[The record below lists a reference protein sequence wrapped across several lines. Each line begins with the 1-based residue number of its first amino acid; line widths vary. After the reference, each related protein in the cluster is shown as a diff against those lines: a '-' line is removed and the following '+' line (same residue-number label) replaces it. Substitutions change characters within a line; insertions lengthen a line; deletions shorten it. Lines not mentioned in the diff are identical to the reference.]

1 MFPRHRSAV
10 ISRHFGVAPSAA
22 QRAATVAA
30 LALWVVSAAGCGT
43 TTPNPGGNV
52 YVVPDNGGAGIDGI
66 GGDGSGGGTDD
77 TGATGEQDGTG
88 GSDSA
93 STGTDGS
100 GTGNTDTGTGKPKAN
115 FTGYASKELRVR
127 IVGPSGRGHAVVSG
141 SIVEVAGVLFG
152 DADEIT
158 WSTDSGGAGSAHGA
172 PFFQT
177 DPITL
182 VPGDNLVTVTA
193 KNAKETVKD
202 TLVVTYNPTF
212 TFQDRLRA
220 GPRVIKVGKATSV
233 NATIAIGKGTN
244 VLAGTIKLFRV
255 DDAGNTLTTFGIM
268 QDSGVL
274 ASDGDEIKGDGI
286 YSRKININD
295 AQPGTVKLRVSLQ
308 AQAGNQTITAYSDI
322 LSLDVVKEVSGSEC
336 SEVTQA
342 LSQAKGGADQA
353 SIIATLK
360 ANPAVADAGGNP
372 GGGVWVRFKSGLLG
386 AVGVRKEGNRGGGN
400 QSEEA
405 VVAQS
410 GADANLAL
418 STIQVQSKRAALL
431 DPFNTEFGADE
442 VASLNSAL
450 GKIACPAYTVDSAVG
465 SKADLRWFR
474 RLYDYGVVAV
484 ASHGDALFGEMAAQD
499 KANYDW
505 SHPGNQE
512 VVWTGHQVSCGY
524 FGTSGAP
531 AKTCSETAPCSAEA
545 ECVLN
550 QTGGSGVCVDH
561 LTADLRRGR
570 LVIGADGTYGITP
583 AFIKR
588 HAEEPYP
595 KSLIY
600 LGNCASLW
608 NGSMAGE
615 LFAAGAAAVAGYTG
629 AVSNDFAKKWG
640 GTFLLNVIEQK
651 KLSGVA
657 HVAIEDP
664 ANPGTGFSLVG
675 AQNLDAFHSDILNP
689 SWETG
694 SIQGWIKKGDGRV
707 VSRLGSTVP
716 VAGKFMGIIST
727 GLGYTA
733 QTGEISQRFC
743 VPAGKSKFTF
753 WWKYYSEEF
762 KEYCSSPYQDAFTA
776 RLEGKVG
783 NSTVVDVKV
792 LDLCDGGKQFKGLT
806 PADVGFDQGGVFM
819 TPWVEGTK
827 DIAPFAGNGNT
838 LLRFFT
844 TDVGD
849 SVFDTVV
856 LIDKVEFL

>member
-10 ISRHFGVAPSAA
+10 ISGLHGPTLPNALRQSAVSA
-22 QRAATVAA
+22 W
-30 LALWVVSAAGCGT
+30 ALWLAAAGGCAS
-43 TTPNPGGNV
+43 TTPNAGNNV
-52 YVVPDNGGAGIDGI
+52 YVVPD
-66 GGDGSGGGTDD
+66 GSGGNVDIGGSDGASGSTDD
-77 TGATGEQDGTG
+77 TGTASGQDGSGSGGSDTGSSTGGGDTG
-88 GSDSA
+88 GS
-93 STGTDGS
+93 T
-100 GTGNTDTGTGKPKAN
+100 PKAN
-115 FTGYASKELRVR
+115 FTGYASKELMLR

-152 DADEIT
+152 NADEIT
-158 WSTDSGGAGSAHGA
+158 WSTDSGGAGSAHGS

-182 VPGDNLVTVTA
+182 VPGDNVLTVTA
-193 KNAKETVKD
+193 KNANSTVTDK
-202 TLVVTYNPTF
+202 LVVTYNPTF

-220 GPRVIKVGKATSV
+220 GPRVIKAGKATSI

-244 VLAGTIKLFRV
+244 VVGGSVKLFRV
-255 DDAGNTLTTFGIM
+255 DDAGNTLTTFGVM
-268 QDSGVL
+268 QDSGDL
-274 ASDGDEIKGDGI
+274 AGQGDEIKGDGI

-295 AQPGTVKLRVSLQ
+295 SQAGTVKLRVSLQ

-322 LSLDVVKEVSGSEC
+322 LTLDVVKEVTGAEC

-353 SIIATLK
+353 AIVATLK

-386 AVGVRKEGNRGGGN
+386 AVGVRKDGNRGGE
-400 QSEEA
+400 SSSDEP

-410 GADANLAL
+410 GTDTNLAL

-431 DPFNTEFGADE
+431 DPFGAEFGADE
-442 VASLNSAL
+442 VAAL
-450 GKIACPAYTVDSAVG
+450 GTALTKIACPAYTVDSAAG

-474 RLYDYGVVAV
+474 RLYDYGVVAL
-484 ASHGDALFGEMAAQD
+484 ASHGDALFGEMSAQD
-499 KANYDW
+499 KASYDW
-505 SHPGNQE
+505 RHMGNQE
-512 VVWTGHQVSCGY
+512 VVWTGHQVSCSY

-531 AKTCSETAPCSAEA
+531 QTNCSETKPCGPEA

-550 QTGGSGVCVDH
+550 QSGGGGVCVDH

-570 LVIGADGTYGITP
+570 LIIGADGTYGITP

-600 LGNCASLW
+600 VGACRSLW
-608 NGSMAGE
+608 NGSLAGE

-629 AVSNDFAKKWG
+629 PVSNEFATKWG
-640 GTFLLNVIEQK
+640 ATFLLNVIEQK

-657 HVAIEDP
+657 HVAIEDQ

-743 VPAGKSKFTF
+743 VPAGKTKFSF

-762 KEYCSSPYQDAFTA
+762 KEYCNSQYQDAFTA

-849 SVFDTVV
+849 SVFDTAV